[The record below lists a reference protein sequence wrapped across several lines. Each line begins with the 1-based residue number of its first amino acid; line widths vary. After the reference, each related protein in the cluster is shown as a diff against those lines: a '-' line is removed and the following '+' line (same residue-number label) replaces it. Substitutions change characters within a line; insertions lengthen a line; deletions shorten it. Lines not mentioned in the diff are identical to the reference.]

1 MKRDTKMAVPAHC
14 PNVNPAQNYH
24 PPDLSIYILIIVR
37 EKSLLASQSCMHM
50 FKICYKAVE
59 APPLLLLL
67 LPARS
72 EYSATNFA
80 KHDDLSLRSLLG
92 MSYSDTLPE
101 VPINPEPRSVSCQA
115 QRLCRKIEPCRGH
128 DTQI

>member
-1 MKRDTKMAVPAHC
+1 
-14 PNVNPAQNYH
+14 
-24 PPDLSIYILIIVR
+24 L
-37 EKSLLASQSCMHM
+37 EKKACLQAKVACTVGEDQKL

-101 VPINPEPRSVSCQA
+101 VPINPEPRSVSC
-115 QRLCRKIEPCRGH
+115 
-128 DTQI
+128 